1 MSRATMQPWLRETKP
16 QPVNTLIVTIWS
28 LLHFMFTWL
37 EYWALLVRWCRRAVF
52 TLLRWQQQPALQN
65 YYSIGHSQLFIQQHI
80 ATVSKIPKHLVVLL
94 GPEEPDYRLLSQF
107 VFWSRSAGIQY
118 VSFYDHRG
126 ILKRNHENLV
136 RCVQTLQLNASDN
149 IVWTTST
156 PPSTMLKS
164 QSTPPGKRPQTTVSF
179 YSPADGKQGLVVLS
193 RSLGE
198 SVRSRNILIG
208 DINVEYLDQQLQAA
222 YHHIPDPDLALYFG
236 DLCSTYGLLP
246 WQIRLT
252 EFLALEL
259 RLRDITVLHFMNCL
273 LKFSRCQQRFGT

>member
-1 MSRATMQPWLRETKP
+1 MPQAEMEPVLRETKA

-28 LLHFMFTWL
+28 LLHYMFTWL
-37 EYWALLVRWCRRAVF
+37 EYWGLLVRWCRRVVSH
-52 TLLRWQQQPALQN
+52 LLRSQQQPEQQD
-65 YYSIGHSQLFIQQHI
+65 YFSVGHSQLFIQQHL

-107 VFWSRSAGIQY
+107 VFWARSADIQY
-118 VSFYDHRG
+118 ISFYDHRG

-136 RCVQTLQLNASDN
+136 RCVQTLQLNASEN
-149 IVWTTST
+149 IVWTS
-156 PPSTMLKS
+156 PSTLVQS
-164 QSTPPGKRPQTTVSF
+164 QSTPPGKRPRTTVSF

-208 DINVEYLDQQLQAA
+208 DINVEFLDQQLQAA
-222 YHHIPDPDLALYFG
+222 HHHIPDPDLALYFG

-259 RLRDITVLHFMNCL
+259 RLRDITVVHFMNCL